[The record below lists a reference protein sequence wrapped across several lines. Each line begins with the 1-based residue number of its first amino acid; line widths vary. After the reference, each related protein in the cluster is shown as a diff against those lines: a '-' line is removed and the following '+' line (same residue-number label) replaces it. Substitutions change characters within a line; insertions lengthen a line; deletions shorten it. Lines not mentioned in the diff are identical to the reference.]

1 MRLELRSLDLE
12 LRKNEVP
19 KKLELR
25 SFEVP
30 IFNFRKVTIPS
41 QKLRMFELFAG
52 NFFLELRMFEVP
64 TFLELRM
71 LENTMKVE
79 SFEVPKSSELRKKIL
94 ELRSLN
100 LELRNFEVPTPCARH
115 CSEAT
120 TGYGRKINRT
130 RPYLVGTQAEAV
142 GRLSHRT

>member
-1 MRLELRSLDLE
+1 MDLE

-100 LELRNFEVPTPCARH
+100 LELRNFEVPTPYVRH
-115 CSEAT
+115 WFTFSLDGIPKLT
-120 TGYGRKINRT
+120 FGLI
-130 RPYLVGTQAEAV
+130 
-142 GRLSHRT
+142 